1 MPLQQLVEYFN
12 DRFEHEHHSRV
23 RTFILEDG
31 KINGLFG
38 PIRIGSIFLP
48 IRHADRPE
56 EIAGHAA
63 QISVSTYES
72 HQQQTFEIENLLT
85 DAVKQPVDFESIIN
99 LDRLCRTVHMLNYL
113 PLTHFDGVLVLEVD
127 PRHIFGVKRD
137 HGAYFEEVI
146 VKCGLAT
153 HNVVISMTVNNFY
166 SLHPAR
172 LLEGLNNY
180 RNRGYR
186 IALNL
191 VSLYAAHNVRDL
203 ITKLAPDYLRIN
215 APKPDRTATDG
226 IAVLQALENLKA
238 LADSV
243 AGQAILQQIE
253 RKEQAA
259 LANQAGFDL
268 VQGGFYEV
276 AQNGQLSITNPTQRT
291 LTYGGLY

>member
-191 VSLYAAHNVRDL
+191 ASLYAAHNVRDL

-215 APKPDRTATDG
+215 TPKPDRAAADG
-226 IAVLQALENLKA
+226 SALLQALENLKA

-259 LANQAGFDL
+259 LAAQAGFDL
-268 VQGGFYEV
+268 VQGDFYEV
-276 AQNGQLSITNPTQRT
+276 AQNGQLSITNPTRRA
-291 LTYGGLY
+291 LA

>member
-38 PIRIGSIFLP
+38 PILIGSIFLP

-203 ITKLAPDYLRIN
+203 VTKLAPDYLRIN
-215 APKPDRTATDG
+215 APKPDRAATDG
-226 IAVLQALENLKA
+226 IALLQALENLKA

-259 LANQAGFDL
+259 LAAQAGFDL
-268 VQGGFYEV
+268 VQGGFYEA
-276 AQNGQLSITNPTQRT
+276 AQNGQLSITNPAQRT

>member
-38 PIRIGSIFLP
+38 PIRIGSLFLP

-137 HGAYFEEVI
+137 HGVYFEEVI

-186 IALNL
+186 VALNL

-215 APKPDRTATDG
+215 APKPDRDATGGTA
-226 IAVLQALENLKA
+226 ILQALKNLKA

-259 LANQAGFDL
+259 LAAQAGFDL
-268 VQGGFYEV
+268 VQGGFYEA
-276 AQNGQLSITNPTQRT
+276 AQSGPSITNPSQRA
-291 LTYGGLY
+291 LTYAGLY

>member
-215 APKPDRTATDG
+215 APRPDRDATDG
-226 IAVLQALENLKA
+226 TAVLQALKNLKA

-259 LANQAGFDL
+259 LAAQAGFDL
-268 VQGGFYEV
+268 VQGGFYEA
-276 AQNGQLSITNPTQRT
+276 AQNGQSIANPSQRA
-291 LTYGGLY
+291 LTYAGLY

>member
-23 RTFILEDG
+23 RTFILDDG

-48 IRHADRPE
+48 IHHADRPE

-215 APKPDRTATDG
+215 APKPDQDAADG
-226 IAVLQALENLKA
+226 IAVLQALKNLKA

-259 LANQAGFDL
+259 LAAQAGFDL
-268 VQGGFYEV
+268 VQGDFYEV
-276 AQNGQLSITNPTQRT
+276 AQNGQLSITSPTQRT

>member
-12 DRFEHEHHSRV
+12 DRFEREHHSRV

-31 KINGLFG
+31 RISGLFG
-38 PIRIGSIFLP
+38 PIRIGSIFVP
-48 IRHADRPE
+48 IRHADRLE

-85 DAVKQPVDFESIIN
+85 DAVKQPVNFESIIN

-113 PLTHFDGVLVLEVD
+113 PVTHFDGVLVLEVD
-127 PRHIFGVKRD
+127 PRHIFGIKHD

-153 HNVVISMTVNNFY
+153 RNIVISMTVNNFY

-180 RNRGYR
+180 RSRGYR

-191 VSLYAAHNVRDL
+191 VSLHTDHNVRDL
-203 ITKLAPDYLRIN
+203 ITRLAPDYLRISI
-215 APKPDRTATDG
+215 PKLGADAG
-226 IAVLQALENLKA
+226 GSVIQALKSVKG

-243 AGQAILQQIE
+243 SVQTILQQV
-253 RKEQAA
+253 EQQKQAD
-259 LANQAGFDL
+259 LASLAGFDL
-268 VQGGFYEV
+268 VQGSYYEAAASERLSV
-276 AQNGQLSITNPTQRT
+276 ASPAGRDLAYDR
-291 LTYGGLY
+291 LY

>member
-203 ITKLAPDYLRIN
+203 ISKLAPDYLRIN
-215 APKPDRTATDG
+215 APKPDRAATDG
-226 IAVLQALENLKA
+226 IAALQALENLKA

>member
-113 PLTHFDGVLVLEVD
+113 PVTHFDGVLVLEVD
-127 PRHIFGVKRD
+127 PRHIFGVKSD

-215 APKPDRTATDG
+215 APKPDRAATDG
-226 IAVLQALENLKA
+226 VAVLQALENLKA

-259 LANQAGFDL
+259 LAAQAGFDL
-268 VQGGFYEV
+268 VQGGFYET